1 MFENILGHQRIIA
14 QLSQEVAHRCLPGG
28 LLFYGDPYTGKLST
42 ALELARVLTCKKKGA
57 WSCDCSSCRQHRVLD
72 HPYVLML
79 GSRYFSE
86 ETAAAGNALL
96 RSRSEGSR
104 FLFIRAVRKLTRR
117 FDPLLWEGN
126 EQKLKKIQDPI
137 TKLEEEL
144 ENYYPEAEL
153 PSESKLEKSL
163 KKIYGA
169 CAELEKVVPRDTIP
183 IDQIR
188 AVNSWVHTTSSNQ
201 AKIVILENA
210 DKMGDASRNALL
222 KTLEEPPEG
231 TYFILLS
238 SRKGRILPTIISRV
252 RQYYFARRT
261 PETAE
266 QVMRKIFR
274 IESPEYRNLR
284 AFFLAWRG
292 VPLERLRAQSEHFF
306 SYVWGDAEWEP
317 EKLDEFLQDSQL
329 KIYFVPFLKELSDV
343 LGDYMTD
350 PDRQLPVSYA
360 VLERWNRKIKD
371 ALISF
376 EHYNQAPDLL
386 LEGLLYS
393 MKEMV

>member
-1 MFENILGHQRIIA
+1 MFENILGHRRIIG
-14 QLSQEVAHRCLPGG
+14 QLSQELSLGTLPGG
-28 LLFYGDPYTGKLST
+28 LLFYGDPYSGKLSA
-42 ALELARVLTCKKKGA
+42 ALELARGLTCKKNGD
-57 WSCDCSSCRQHRVLD
+57 WSCSCGSCRQHRVLD

-79 GSRYFSE
+79 GWRYFSE
-86 ETAAAGNALL
+86 EIAAAGNALL

-117 FDPLLWEGN
+117 FDPLLWEAN
-126 EQKLKKIQDPI
+126 EQKLKKVQDSI
-137 TKLEEEL
+137 SKLEEEL

-153 PSESKLEKSL
+153 PPASKIEKSL
-163 KKIYGA
+163 KKISAA

-188 AVNSWVHTTSSNQ
+188 AVNTWVHTTSSNQ

-210 DKMGDASRNALL
+210 DKMGDSSRNALL

-238 SRKGRILPTIISRV
+238 SRKGRILPTILSRV
-252 RQYYFARRT
+252 RQYYFARRS
-261 PETAE
+261 PEIAE

-274 IESPEYRNLR
+274 IDTPEYRDLR
-284 AFFLAWRG
+284 SFFLAWRG

-306 SYVWGDAEWEP
+306 NYVWGDAEWEP
-317 EKLDEFLQDSQL
+317 EKLDEFLNDSQL

-343 LGDYMTD
+343 LGDYMANA
-350 PDRQLPVSYA
+350 DRDLPVSYA

-371 ALISF
+371 ALIGF

>member
-1 MFENILGHQRIIA
+1 MFENILGHQRIIE
-14 QLSQEVAHRCLPGG
+14 QLTQEVSHHTLPGG
-28 LLFYGDPYTGKLST
+28 LLFYGDPYAGKLST
-42 ALELARVLTCKKKGA
+42 ALELGRVLTCKQKGE
-57 WSCDCSSCRQHRVLD
+57 WSCNCSACRQHRVLD
-72 HPYVLML
+72 HPYLLML

-86 ETAAAGNALL
+86 EIAASGNALL
-96 RSRSEGSR
+96 HSRSEGAR

-126 EQKLKKIQDPI
+126 EQKLKKIQEPI

-144 ENYYPEAEL
+144 ESYYPEAEL
-153 PSESKLEKSL
+153 PSQSRIEKSL
-163 KKIYGA
+163 KKISTA

-201 AKIVILENA
+201 AKIIILENA

-238 SRKGRILPTIISRV
+238 ARKGRILPTIISRV

-266 QVMRKIFR
+266 KVMQKIFR
-274 IESPEYRNLR
+274 IESPEYADLR

-306 SYVWGDAEWEP
+306 SYVWGDSEWEP

-329 KIYFVPFLKELSDV
+329 KVYFVPFLKELSDV
-343 LGDYMTD
+343 LGDYMAD
-350 PDRQLPVSYA
+350 PNRDLPVSFA
-360 VLERWNRKIKD
+360 VLECWNRKIKD
-371 ALISF
+371 ALIRF

>member
-1 MFENILGHQRIIA
+1 MFENILGHQRIVQ
-14 QLSQEVAHRCLPGG
+14 QLSQEVSLGTLPGG
-28 LLFYGDPYTGKLST
+28 LLFYGDAYSGKLSA
-42 ALELARVLTCKKKGA
+42 ALELARGLTCKKSA
-57 WSCDCSSCRQHRVLD
+57 DWSCSCSACRQHRVLD

-86 ETAAAGNALL
+86 EIAAAGNALL
-96 RSRSEGSR
+96 RSRSDGSR

-117 FDPLLWEGN
+117 FDPILWEGN

-137 TKLEEEL
+137 SKLEEEI
-144 ENYYPEAEL
+144 ESYYPEAEL
-153 PSESKLEKSL
+153 PSETKIEKSL
-163 KKIYGA
+163 KKINDA

-188 AVNSWVHTTSSNQ
+188 AVNAWVHTTSSNQ
-201 AKIVILENA
+201 PKIVILENA

-238 SRKGRILPTIISRV
+238 ARKGRILPTILSRV

-274 IESPEYRNLR
+274 IDSPEYRDLR
-284 AFFLAWRG
+284 SFFLAWRG

-306 SYVWGDAEWEP
+306 AYVWGDAEWEP
-317 EKLDEFLQDSQL
+317 EKLDEFLTDSQL
-329 KIYFVPFLKELSDV
+329 KVYFVPFLKELSDV
-343 LGDYMTD
+343 LGDYMSD
-350 PDRQLPVSYA
+350 PERDLPVSYA

>member
-1 MFENILGHQRIIA
+1 M
-14 QLSQEVAHRCLPGG
+14 LPGG
-28 LLFYGDPYTGKLST
+28 LLFYGDSYSGKLST
-42 ALELARVLTCKKKGA
+42 ALELARVLTCKQTGK
-57 WSCDCSSCRQHRVLD
+57 WSCSCSSCRQHRVLD
-72 HPYVLML
+72 HPYLLML
-79 GSRYFSE
+79 GSRYFNE
-86 ETAAAGNALL
+86 EIAAAADTLQH
-96 RSRSEGSR
+96 SRSEGAR

-117 FDPLLWEGN
+117 FDPMLWEGN
-126 EQKLKKIQDPI
+126 ESKLKKIQDSV

-144 ENYYPEAEL
+144 ENFYPEVEL
-153 PSESKLEKSL
+153 PEDRKLEKSL
-163 KKIYGA
+163 KKVSSY
-169 CAELEKVVPRDTIP
+169 CMELEKVVPRDTIP

-188 AVNSWVHTTSSNQ
+188 AVNLWVHTSSSDQ
-201 AKIVILENA
+201 SKLVILENA

-306 SYVWGDAEWEP
+306 SYVRGDAEWEP

-329 KIYFVPFLKELSDV
+329 KIYFVPFLKELSCV
-343 LGDYMTD
+343 LGEYMTD
-350 PDRQLPVSYA
+350 PERQLPVFYA

-371 ALISF
+371 ALI
-376 EHYNQAPDLL
+376 
-386 LEGLLYS
+386 
-393 MKEMV
+393 